1 MYIFTAASE
10 ELLLVLFSW
19 PNFCDLQQIMQVP
32 SKIFHLQECGTG
44 IWMFCS
50 SDVLAEF
57 RCTTHN
63 AKVLIF

>member
-1 MYIFTAASE
+1 MGQLSTGTILTLLSRVL
-10 ELLLVLFSW
+10 ELRNVGLGSGCFRT
-19 PNFCDLQQIMQVP
+19 
-32 SKIFHLQECGTG
+32 QECGTG